1 MFGKLLFG
9 IATLLLLLSLGL
21 SKVNAQ
27 PDVVSIVVP
36 NANEFVEGNIGSSF
50 PFNEPSPMRYQQLY
64 SSTQFA
70 GCGKIIQVKFRYDGF
85 RTGGSVTYPDI
96 LIQLSTTTVT
106 AGTISTT
113 FAANIGPNV
122 ITVYDGELS
131 FSAPTCSGEP
141 CPFNNTITLQTP
153 FNYNPN
159 NGNLLLDITKQDS
172 PSYVLFDAVD
182 DEPFITLSVFNN
194 GNANAETG
202 QLDSDGLVTQ
212 FVCEPVV
219 TNVPTLSEWGLIS
232 LAVVLG
238 IMGIVGFMVMRR
250 RKVTA

>member
-36 NANEFVEGNIGSSF
+36 NANEFVEGNAGNSF

-64 SSTQFA
+64 SSTQFP

-172 PSYVLFDAVD
+172 PSYVLFDAAKGLLANTA
-182 DEPFITLSVFNN
+182 IVFND
-194 GNANAETG
+194 GDANAEMG
-202 QLDSDGLVTQ
+202 IVVPVGLVTQ

-219 TNVPTLSEWGLIS
+219 TNVPTLSEWGLI
-232 LAVVLG
+232 AMAGILG
-238 IMGIVGFMVMRR
+238 LVGFMVIRR